1 MQVYEEH
8 PAPDLIKLNQ
18 DSSLQYF
25 VVTQE
30 LRRRKMA
37 GNLKQLQMLVK
48 ANVDLLL
55 FPMDS

>member
-8 PAPDLIKLNQ
+8 PAPDLIKSNQ

-30 LRRRKMA
+30 LWKRKMA
-37 GNLKQLQMLVK
+37 GDLKK
-48 ANVDLLL
+48 NVN
-55 FPMDS
+55 PSES

>member
-8 PAPDLIKLNQ
+8 PAPELIKLNK